1 MREGGQLEPSEASE
15 KGVSPPN
22 ERSVCGAER
31 SRAEQRVE
39 SKGDKEGEKVD
50 AIASGM
56 GRG

>member
-1 MREGGQLEPSEASE
+1 LRTSEASE
-15 KGVSPPN
+15 VGAVRRTSGACA
-22 ERSVCGAER
+22 EQSVCG
-31 SRAEQRVE
+31 AEQRVE